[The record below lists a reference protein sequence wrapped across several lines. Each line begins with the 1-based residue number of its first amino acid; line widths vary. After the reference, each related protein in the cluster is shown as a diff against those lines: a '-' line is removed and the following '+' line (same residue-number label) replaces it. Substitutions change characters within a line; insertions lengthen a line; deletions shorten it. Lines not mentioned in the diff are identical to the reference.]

1 MNVVVFSFFLLL
13 LLCLYVG
20 GACLYSL
27 PYLGILTTD
36 GVPQRLVKTSPL
48 VPVLMESLVL
58 SGVLTLL
65 IEVLPSYLALLGTL
79 VKAFLD
85 FSAIS
90 PGCCK
95 PLVLLWPSSFFQN
108 PPGIPTL
115 TA

>member
-20 GACLYSL
+20 GACFYSL

-36 GVPQRLVKTSPL
+36 GVPQRLVKTSLL

-65 IEVLPSYLALLGTL
+65 IEVLTALIPGPSRYFGQGLPGLQCHISWLL
-79 VKAFLD
+79 
-85 FSAIS
+85 
-90 PGCCK
+90 
-95 PLVLLWPSSFFQN
+95 
-108 PPGIPTL
+108 
-115 TA
+115 